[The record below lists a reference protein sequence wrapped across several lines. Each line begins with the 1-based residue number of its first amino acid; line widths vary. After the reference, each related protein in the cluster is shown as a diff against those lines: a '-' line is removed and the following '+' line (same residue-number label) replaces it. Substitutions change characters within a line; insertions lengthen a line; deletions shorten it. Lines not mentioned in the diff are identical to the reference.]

1 MKIAINT
8 TSAVA
13 GGGVTYIKN
22 LLTYLSKLNTHHQ
35 FLILTTPKGKETF
48 YFQHPDFKFLSFRI
62 PSKSSI
68 LRILWEQF
76 ILPSF
81 LKKEIVDVFFSPG
94 NICPLFSK
102 PPNVIMV
109 QNIEP
114 FSDDL
119 SSGRGLTQRIR
130 LKLLKL
136 LTMLSIKKAQRVIF
150 PSMKARTVTEKYG
163 TLMHHAE
170 VIHHG
175 IDKEIFYPRTEDK
188 TSYLLKKKYGLEKFI
203 LYVSHIQRYK
213 NFFELIKAFILLKGK
228 IDDDVQLV
236 FTGKCFDREYY
247 DEMKA
252 FIVEQRHEN
261 RVVFLGNIP
270 YEELPYLY
278 SSCMIFVYP
287 SICES
292 FGMTLVEAMACG
304 APILASKVEP
314 MVEICADAAIYFDP
328 TNPAAIADVIHKTL
342 LDKNIVS
349 KLKTI
354 SLRRA
359 KDFSW
364 ENAAMSTLKVFKNIG
379 H

>member
-22 LLTYLSKLNTHHQ
+22 LLTYLSKINTNHQ
-35 FLILTTPKGKETF
+35 YLILTTLKGKDVF
-48 YFQHPDFKFLSFRI
+48 YFQHPNFTFLSFRMASRN
-62 PSKSSI
+62 PL
-68 LRILWEQF
+68 LRILWEQL
-76 ILPSF
+76 ILPF
-81 LKKEIVDVFFSPG
+81 LLKKERVDVLFSPG

-102 PPNVIMV
+102 LPNVIMV

-130 LKLLKL
+130 LKLLKI
-136 LTMLSIKKAQRVIF
+136 LTMISIKKAQRVIF
-150 PSMKARTVTEKYG
+150 PSIKARTVTEKSG

-175 IDKEIFYPRTEDK
+175 IDKGIFYPGIEDNICFQF
-188 TSYLLKKKYGLEKFI
+188 KKKYGLDKFI

-236 FTGKCFDREYY
+236 FAGKCFDREYY

-252 FIVEQRHEN
+252 FIVEQGYEN

-278 SSCMIFVYP
+278 SACMIFVYP
-287 SICES
+287 STCES

-304 APILASKVEP
+304 TPVLASQMEP
-314 MVEICADAAIYFDP
+314 MTEICGDAAIYFDP
-328 TNPAAIADVIHKTL
+328 MNPAAIVDVIHKTL
-342 LDKNIVS
+342 LDKNLVS
-349 KLKTI
+349 TLKTI

-364 ENAAMSTLKVFKNIG
+364 ENTAKNTLKVFESIV
-379 H
+379 

>member
-22 LLTYLSKLNTHHQ
+22 LLTYLSKINTHHQ
-35 FLILTTPKGKETF
+35 FLILTTLKGKDVF
-48 YFQHPDFKFLSFRI
+48 YFQHPDFTFLSFRMASGN
-62 PSKSSI
+62 PL
-68 LRILWEQF
+68 LRILWEQL
-76 ILPSF
+76 ILPF
-81 LKKEIVDVFFSPG
+81 ILKKEGVDVLFSPG

-114 FSDDL
+114 FNDDL

-150 PSMKARTVTEKYG
+150 PSMKARTLTEKPG

-175 IDKEIFYPRTEDK
+175 IDKRIFHPGIEDNI
-188 TSYLLKKKYGLEKFI
+188 SLQFKKKYGLDKFI

-213 NFFELIKAFILLKGK
+213 NFFELIKAFVLLKDK
-228 IDDDVQLV
+228 IDGDIQLV
-236 FTGKCFDREYY
+236 FAGRCFDEEYY
-247 DEMKA
+247 EEMQD
-252 FIVEQRHEN
+252 FIRKHRYEGRII
-261 RVVFLGNIP
+261 FLGSIP

-314 MVEICADAAIYFDP
+314 MVEICADAANYFDP
-328 TNPAAIADVIHKTL
+328 MDPNAIADVIFKTL
-342 LDKNIVS
+342 MDKNLIS
-349 KLKTI
+349 TLKI
-354 SLRRA
+354 NSLARA
-359 KDFSW
+359 TNFSW
-364 ENAAMSTLKVFKNIG
+364 ENTAMNTLKVFESIV
-379 H
+379 

>member
-8 TSAVA
+8 MSAVA

-68 LRILWEQF
+68 LRILWEQL

-81 LKKEIVDVFFSPG
+81 LKKENVDVLFSPG
-94 NICPLFSK
+94 NICPLFSTI
-102 PPNVIMV
+102 PNVVMV
-109 QNIEP
+109 QNVEP
-114 FSDDL
+114 FNNEL
-119 SSGRGLTQRIR
+119 AKGQGLIQKIR
-130 LKLLKL
+130 LKLLKS
-136 LTMLSIKKAQRVIF
+136 LTILSLKRAQRIIF
-150 PSMKARTVTEKYG
+150 PSMKAYAITEKSG
-163 TLMHHAE
+163 TLARHAE
-170 VIHHG
+170 VIYHG
-175 IDKEIFYPRTEDK
+175 IDKEVFYPRTEDK
-188 TSYLLKKKYGLEKFI
+188 TSYLLKKKYGLDKFI

-236 FTGKCFDREYY
+236 FAGKCFDREYY

-252 FIVEQRHEN
+252 FIVEQGYET
-261 RVVFLGNIP
+261 RVVFLGNVP

-278 SSCMIFVYP
+278 SSCVIFVYP
-287 SICES
+287 STCES

-304 APILASKVEP
+304 APVLASQMEP
-314 MVEICADAAIYFDP
+314 MTEICADAAIYFDP
-328 TNPAAIADVIHKTL
+328 MNPVAITDAIFKTL
-342 LDKNIVS
+342 NNQEMTSVLSRKAIE
-349 KLKTI
+349 
-354 SLRRA
+354 RA
-359 KDFSW
+359 KAFSW
-364 ENAAMSTLKVFKNIG
+364 ENSVLGAVKIFESSI
-379 H
+379 